1 MRVHDELLRHIR
13 SKRLAATRR
22 WICFFLA
29 VSEYGAPPPQ
39 HFLISPFQAFSLSLA
54 ILHGWILSFGRDLV
68 VRYNDQAW
76 PSAEKIPNDSG
87 ETMIKHPATRMDLP
101 DSYNDRARPSVG
113 ELSNDLCVAKVEHA
127 STGMELLDVRADTR
141 EVGWPVHFI

>member
-1 MRVHDELLRHIR
+1 
-13 SKRLAATRR
+13 
-22 WICFFLA
+22 
-29 VSEYGAPPPQ
+29 
-39 HFLISPFQAFSLSLA
+39 LA